1 MLLLW
6 KSVYPYEYMD
16 DWEKFTETLS
26 EKEHLYI
33 RVNKGDITDA
43 IYTPAKRVCKKFEK
57 KCQYHCYTMIYMFKV
72 IRYWLFFYKLD
83 KNTLYTQTLKK

>member
-57 KCQYHCYTMIYMFKV
+57 KKMSILLLYHDLYVQSDT
-72 IRYWLFFYKLD
+72 LLAFFL
-83 KNTLYTQTLKK
+83 

>member
-1 MLLLW
+1 
-6 KSVYPYEYMD
+6 MD

-57 KCQYHCYTMIYMFKV
+57 KMSILLLYHDLYVQSDT
-72 IRYWLFFYKLD
+72 LLAFFL
-83 KNTLYTQTLKK
+83 

>member
-43 IYTPAKRVCKKFEK
+43 IYTPAKRVCKKIEK
-57 KCQYHCYTMIYMFKV
+57 KMSILLLYHDLYVQSDT
-72 IRYWLFFYKLD
+72 LLAFFL
-83 KNTLYTQTLKK
+83 

>member
-6 KSVYPYEYMD
+6 KSVYPYEYVD
-16 DWEKFTETLS
+16 DWKKYTETLS

-57 KCQYHCYTMIYMFKV
+57 KMSILLLYHDLYVQSDT
-72 IRYWLFFYKLD
+72 LLAFFL
-83 KNTLYTQTLKK
+83 

>member
-1 MLLLW
+1 
-6 KSVYPYEYMD
+6 MD

-33 RVNKGDITDA
+33 RVNKGDVTDA

-57 KCQYHCYTMIYMFKV
+57 KMSILLLYHDLYVQSDT
-72 IRYWLFFYKLD
+72 LLAFFL
-83 KNTLYTQTLKK
+83 

>member
-43 IYTPAKRVCKKFEK
+43 IYTPAKRVCKKCEK
-57 KCQYHCYTMIYMFKV
+57 KMSILLLYHDLYVQSDT
-72 IRYWLFFYKLD
+72 LLAFFL
-83 KNTLYTQTLKK
+83 

>member
-33 RVNKGDITDA
+33 RVNKGDVTDA

-57 KCQYHCYTMIYMFKV
+57 KMSILLLYHDLYVQSDT
-72 IRYWLFFYKLD
+72 LLAFFL
-83 KNTLYTQTLKK
+83 

>member
-26 EKEHLYI
+26 EKEDLYI

-57 KCQYHCYTMIYMFKV
+57 KNVNIIVIPWFICSKWYVIGFFSINSTKIHYTHKH
-72 IRYWLFFYKLD
+72 
-83 KNTLYTQTLKK
+83 

>member
-26 EKEHLYI
+26 EKEDLYI

-57 KCQYHCYTMIYMFKV
+57 KMSILLLYHDLYVQSDT
-72 IRYWLFFYKLD
+72 LLAFFL
-83 KNTLYTQTLKK
+83 

>member
-1 MLLLW
+1 MQFSNNINKFMLLLW

-33 RVNKGDITDA
+33 RVNKGDVTDA

-57 KCQYHCYTMIYMFKV
+57 KMSILLLYHDLYVQSDT
-72 IRYWLFFYKLD
+72 LLAFFL
-83 KNTLYTQTLKK
+83 

>member
-1 MLLLW
+1 
-6 KSVYPYEYMD
+6 MD

-57 KCQYHCYTMIYMFKV
+57 K
-72 IRYWLFFYKLD
+72 
-83 KNTLYTQTLKK
+83 

>member
-33 RVNKGDITDA
+33 HVNKGDITDA

-57 KCQYHCYTMIYMFKV
+57 KRWISLLYHDLYVHSDT
-72 IRYWLFFYKLD
+72 LLAFFL
-83 KNTLYTQTLKK
+83 

>member
-33 RVNKGDITDA
+33 RVNKGDITDK

-57 KCQYHCYTMIYMFKV
+57 KMSISLLYHDLYVQSDT
-72 IRYWLFFYKLD
+72 LLAFFL
-83 KNTLYTQTLKK
+83 

>member
-1 MLLLW
+1 MKTLEAFYQHMQFSNNINKFMLLLW

-57 KCQYHCYTMIYMFKV
+57 KM
-72 IRYWLFFYKLD
+72 
-83 KNTLYTQTLKK
+83 

>member
-57 KCQYHCYTMIYMFKV
+57 KMSILLLYHDLYVQSDT
-72 IRYWLFFYKLD
+72 LLAFFL
-83 KNTLYTQTLKK
+83 

>member
-57 KCQYHCYTMIYMFKV
+57 KMSISLLYHDLYVQSDT
-72 IRYWLFFYKLD
+72 LLAFFL
-83 KNTLYTQTLKK
+83 

>member
-16 DWEKFTETLS
+16 DWEKFTETS

-57 KCQYHCYTMIYMFKV
+57 KMSILLLYHDLYVQSDT
-72 IRYWLFFYKLD
+72 LLAFFL
-83 KNTLYTQTLKK
+83 